1 MEPPQVPSGDMAK
14 IRQARKCRA
23 RRKDGQPCRNYAIV
37 GGHVCIKHGGAAG
50 QVKRKARERQLEAD
64 IYRTLAAWS
73 RSPVGRDASDR
84 AALASDR
91 LVLQHQNV
99 I

>member
-1 MEPPQVPSGDMAK
+1 MAK

-23 RRKDGQPCRNYAIV
+23 HRKDGQPCRNYAIV
-37 GGHVCIKHGGAAG
+37 GGVVCVKHGGAAG
-50 QVKRKARERQLEAD
+50 QVRRKARERRLEAD

-73 RSPVGRDASDR
+73 SSPAAREASDR

-91 LVLQHQNV
+91 LALEAFARRLG
-99 I
+99 